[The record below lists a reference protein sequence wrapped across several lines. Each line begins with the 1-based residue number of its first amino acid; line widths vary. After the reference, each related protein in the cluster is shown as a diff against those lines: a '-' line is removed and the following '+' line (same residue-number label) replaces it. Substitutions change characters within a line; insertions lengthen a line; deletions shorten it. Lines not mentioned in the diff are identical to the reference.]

1 MTDKTQSFKGER
13 RHDAEFAIRFM
24 REKIMP
30 NVGRIFWCFLAVV
43 ALILLAATYIQ
54 RSRTARSTAL
64 AELEY
69 ADSVEALAVVAEDH
83 AGTEIG
89 AKALLRKARMQLQI
103 EDLVGAVATY
113 REYLDSYPDSGFRNA
128 ASMGLATALEAQGAW
143 KEAYDLYV
151 ELAENVQGVEERSFL
166 AGEAWAAAGR
176 CAEGLGDAEDARLA
190 YENAITHGTEA
201 IAATARQA
209 LLRVE

>member
-1 MTDKTQSFKGER
+1 MANQTQNSSEKHH
-13 RHDAEFAIRFM
+13 HDAELAIRFM
-24 REKIMP
+24 REKVMP
-30 NVGRIFWCFLAVV
+30 NAGRIFWFLLAVV
-43 ALILLAATYIQ
+43 ALILLATTYIQ
-54 RSRTARSTAL
+54 RTRTARSAAL

-69 ADSVEALAVVAEDH
+69 ADSVEALASVAEDH

-89 AKALLRKARMQLQI
+89 AKALLRKARMQLQT
-103 EDLVGAVATY
+103 DDSVGAAATY

-128 ASMGLATALEAQGAW
+128 SSMGLATALEVQGAW

-151 ELAENVQGVEERSFL
+151 ELAEKVQGVDGQSFL
-166 AGEAWAAAGR
+166 AGEAWVAAGR
-176 CAEGLGDAEDARLA
+176 CAEGLGNAEDARLA

-209 LLRVE
+209 LVRVE

>member
-1 MTDKTQSFKGER
+1 MADKTQNPNEK
-13 RHDAEFAIRFM
+13 HHNDAEFAIRFM

-30 NVGRIFWCFLAVV
+30 NARRIFLCLLAVV
-43 ALILLAATYIQ
+43 AVILLATTYLQ
-54 RSRTARSTAL
+54 RTRTARSAAL

-89 AKALLRKARMQLQI
+89 AKALLRKGRMQMQTDDFI
-103 EDLVGAVATY
+103 GAATTY
-113 REYLDSYPDSGFRNA
+113 REFLKQYPGSRFHTA
-128 ASMGLATALEAQGAW
+128 AGMGLAAALEGQGAW
-143 KEAYDLYV
+143 QEAYDAYV
-151 ELAENVQGVEERSFL
+151 DVASQAQETGGNEFL
-166 AGEAWAAAGR
+166 AGEAWVAAGR
-176 CAEGLGDAEDARLA
+176 CAEGLGDTENARLA

-209 LLRVE
+209 LVRVQ